1 VSVGHYENFPVAS
14 LLLPRELR
22 EPVGVIYRFARTAD
36 DFADE
41 GSDPPETRLRK
52 LGEFQSALVLISR
65 GEDPQ
70 IPLFEDVARIVRDH
84 GLPLRLFHD
93 LLDAFSQDVVK
104 NRYADFA
111 EVLDYSRRSANPVG
125 RLLLHLFRKAS
136 PANCDFSDRICSAL
150 QLINFWQ
157 DVRIDFETKDRIY
170 LPQDEM
176 QRFGVT
182 EEHLRQ
188 HLCDAAFRDLMR
200 FQVERARRL
209 MQDGEPLLRNLE
221 GRFRLEIAVTVQGG
235 LRILEKLEQ
244 ARYDMFRSRPM
255 HRWFDW
261 PTMLYRAL

>member
-1 VSVGHYENFPVAS
+1 MSVGHYENFPVAS

-41 GSDPPETRLRK
+41 GNDPPQARLEK
-52 LGEFQSALVLISR
+52 LQGFRLELEGIASGNAPRL
-65 GEDPQ
+65 
-70 IPLFEDVARIVRDH
+70 PLFADLARIIRAH
-84 GLPLRLFHD
+84 ALPLQLFHD

-125 RLLLHLFRKAS
+125 RLLLTLFKKNS
-136 PANCDFSDRICSAL
+136 PENLEYSDRICTAL
-150 QLINFWQ
+150 QIINFWQ
-157 DVRIDFETKDRIY
+157 DVAIDFRKDRIY
-170 LPQDEM
+170 LPLDEM
-176 QRFGVT
+176 RRFGVT
-182 EEHLRQ
+182 EEHLAQQR
-188 HLCDAAFRDLMR
+188 CDRPFQDLMR

-209 MQDGEPLLRNLE
+209 MMEGKPLVDRLE
-221 GRFRLEIAVTVQGG
+221 GRFRLEIAITVQGG

-244 ARYDMFRSRPM
+244 AQYDMFRHRPV

-261 PTMLYRAL
+261 PLLFMRSL